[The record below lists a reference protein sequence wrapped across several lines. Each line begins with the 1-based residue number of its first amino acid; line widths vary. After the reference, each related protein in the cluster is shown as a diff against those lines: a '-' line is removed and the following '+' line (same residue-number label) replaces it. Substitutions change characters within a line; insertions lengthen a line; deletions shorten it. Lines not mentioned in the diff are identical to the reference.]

1 MTLEPYLLVDDV
13 MTCWPATIRVFLDFK
28 LGCIGCPIASFH
40 SVDDA
45 CREHGIDADNFL
57 AALRGAAASS
67 AKRYVSPGVS
77 SAMPNSLCGSR
88 RTTR

>member
-1 MTLEPYLLVDDV
+1 MAIDSHFLVDDV

-45 CREHGIDADNFL
+45 CREHGVACDDFM
-57 AALRGAAASS
+57 AALRNAIA
-67 AKRYVSPGVS
+67 
-77 SAMPNSLCGSR
+77 
-88 RTTR
+88 